1 MKMIYRKILISTFI
15 IFASSFLSF
24 SQEDAEK
31 KANSLLQKADMQLMV
46 NKNYEAALSSYEQAA
61 DLFRTLYGTGNRKF
75 LEALKGMAECYDNQ
89 NNTAMAIKY
98 YRRILLSEDVWMTDY
113 VCLKLGRLYQRINNV
128 DASIDAYNI
137 GVFRYRNNGGPWSHT
152 YYNIYKDLFH
162 LYYAVGNLTEAID
175 IGKVL
180 CDKVR
185 DDRSRWIMLSTEL
198 AAMYEEADN
207 HAEALR
213 CYHEIL
219 TKYLGDNHDY
229 ESTMHRTNVAMTFH
243 GIGGAYKNMGNYAQA
258 IDYLS
263 QACERYRSLN
273 LYDDIRY
280 ATVLVQLSVCYSALR
295 NRSAALRY
303 AQEAYTIAAGSHAN
317 ENDKVA
323 VLVNYANILI
333 GFGEHDKAASLLKET
348 LGRTH
353 DDRSMALIYNS
364 LIPML
369 EQSGDLDSALECAQR
384 AALNDGSPINLHN
397 LATCYS
403 HKKMYDEA
411 STPLIQGWEAAV
423 NEMRSLFLQSR
434 EDEYRFIWDKYKQLI
449 KEPIYYLIW
458 HTDNADL
465 VGYAY
470 NSLLMTKSIQLSLS
484 IGFRKVIEESPD
496 ADLKEL
502 YRRWLNTSEE
512 EVEFAEIEMELLSRI
527 RETNLHS
534 DLFGIRWQD
543 VRDGLKEG
551 EVAVEFANIV
561 NPDTGERSYRAL
573 VLTCDSNAPKN
584 VFVCNEDVIK
594 NLEDQNQI
602 KNTYNSVELG
612 NIIWNQIIS
621 AAVKTCKDIK
631 TIYFVP
637 DGVLYSLPIEYM
649 MLEEQRMNEKYVMRR
664 LTSTREILKLPKT
677 LSGNK
682 RAALFGGIDYNIT
695 IEDMEYYAYTL
706 SHEVA
711 RNTTWTY
718 LPGTMQEVEEIN
730 RILSSNMYSID
741 FHSGPSCVE
750 ESFKQ
755 YSGRSPEIIHVATHG
770 FYLPGE
776 NAALK
781 RCGLAFAGANQSVL
795 GAHNIPD
802 GVEDGILSASEV
814 SVLDLRN
821 TELVVLSACQTGLG
835 DIADDG
841 VFGLPRAF
849 KKAGVRGVLMSLWN
863 VDDFVTGMLMTEFY
877 KGLMQG
883 MSKYDALMTAQR
895 YIRHSSYTD
904 SEGNVHSMDNPY
916 YWASFVLL
924 E

>member
-1 MKMIYRKILISTFI
+1 VKMIYSKILISTFI
-15 IFASSFLSF
+15 IAVSSFVSF

-31 KANSLLQKADMQLMV
+31 KANSLLQKAGMQLMV
-46 NKNYEAALSSYEQAA
+46 NKNHEAALSSYEQAA
-61 DLFRTLYGTGNRKF
+61 DLFRTLYGIENRKF
-75 LEALKGMAECYDNQ
+75 LEALKGMAECYDNL
-89 NNTAMAIKY
+89 NNTTMAIKC
-98 YRRILLSEDVWMTDY
+98 YRRILLSGDVWMTDY

-128 DASIDAYNI
+128 DASIDAYNM
-137 GVFRYRNNGGPWSHT
+137 GVLRYRNNGGPWSHT
-152 YYNIYKDLFH
+152 HYDIFKDLFH
-162 LYYAVGNLTEAID
+162 LYYAAGNLTEAID
-175 IGKVL
+175 VGKEL

-198 AAMYEEADN
+198 AAMCEEVGN

-219 TKYLGDNHDY
+219 TIYSEGNRDY
-229 ESTMHRTNVAMTFH
+229 ESTMHRTNVAMTYH

-258 IDYLS
+258 VDYLS

-280 ATVLVQLSVCYSALR
+280 VTVLVQLSVCYSALR
-295 NRSAALRY
+295 DRSAALKY
-303 AQEAYTIAAGSHAN
+303 AQEAYTVAASSYVNEDEKIAAF
-317 ENDKVA
+317 
-323 VLVNYANILI
+323 VNYANILI
-333 GFGEHDKAASLLKET
+333 GFDEQDKAASLLKDA
-348 LGRTH
+348 LSRTH

-364 LIPML
+364 LIPMF
-369 EQSGDLDSALECAQR
+369 EQSGDQDSALECARR
-384 AALNDGSPINLHN
+384 AALIDGSPIDLHN
-397 LATCYS
+397 LAVCYS
-403 HKKMYDEA
+403 RKKMYDEA
-411 STPLIQGWEAAV
+411 SIPLIQGWEAAV

-449 KEPIYYLIW
+449 KEPIYLIW

-465 VGYAY
+465 VGCAY

-512 EVEFAEIEMELLSRI
+512 EQEFAEIEMELLSKI

-543 VRDGLKEG
+543 IRDGLKEG
-551 EVAVEFANIV
+551 EVAVEFACIV
-561 NPDTGERSYRAL
+561 NSDTGERSYRAL
-573 VLTCDSNAPKN
+573 VLTCDSDAPEN
-584 VFVCNEDVIK
+584 VFICNEDVIK

-612 NIIWNQIIS
+612 NKIWNQIIS

-631 TIYFVP
+631 TVYFVP
-637 DGVLYSLPIEYM
+637 DGVLYSMPIEYM
-649 MLEEQRMNEKYVMRR
+649 MLDEQRMNEKYVMRR
-664 LTSTREILKLPKT
+664 LTSTREILKLPKN
-677 LSGNK
+677 LPGNK

-706 SHEVA
+706 SHKVA
-711 RNTTWTY
+711 RNTSWTY
-718 LPGTMQEVEEIN
+718 LPGTKQEVEEIN

-755 YSGRSPEIIHVATHG
+755 YSGCSPEIIHVATHG

-781 RCGLAFAGANQSVL
+781 RCGLAFAGANQSIL
-795 GAHNIPD
+795 GTHNIPD

-835 DIADDG
+835 DVADDG
-841 VFGLPRAF
+841 VFGLQRAF
-849 KKAGVRGVLMSLWN
+849 KKAGVRGVLMSLWD
-863 VDDFVTGMLMTEFY
+863 VDDFVTGMLMSEFY
-877 KGLMQG
+877 KGLMRG

-904 SEGNVHSMDNPY
+904 SQGNVHSMDNPY
-916 YWASFVLL
+916 YWAPFVLL